1 MSKNLNSNFP
11 DAITKRDI
19 LHGHKKMSDSQKK
32 DLGISLSNAEW
43 YSDAID
49 FLTLEKSELEKIKT
63 AAIAEGNTF
72 LLTKVFRALG
82 EENNDDLLRTAMK
95 AEELGKI
102 RYAIKAYEK
111 LGKTEKAEA
120 LKANIA
126 DDGDMKTA
134 LNDVFIP
141 KTEEER
147 EEEEA

>member
-1 MSKNLNSNFP
+1 MSKNLNASFP

-19 LHGHKKMSDSQKK
+19 LHGHKKMSDAQKK
-32 DLGISLSNAEW
+32 TLGTGLAEAEW

-49 FLTLEKSELEKIKT
+49 FLTLETAELEKIKS
-63 AAIAEGNTF
+63 AAINEGNTF
-72 LLTKVFRALG
+72 LLSKIFRSLG
-82 EENNDDLLRTAMK
+82 QENHDELLRAAMK

-111 LGKTEKAEA
+111 LGKTEKAES
-120 LKANIA
+120 LKSSIAN
-126 DDGDMKTA
+126 DGDMKTE